1 MKLFEAFSGFF
12 RLFQEFDV
20 FLEKEAKKGGRE
32 GGRRRQNIPFQDEHL
47 LRGFQGFSEI
57 FRDFQR
63 FSGIFRD
70 FQRFSG
76 IFKNLMYFGGGRG
89 KKGMERRGEEETK
102 YQISNSENL
111 SESLKICDNP

>member
-1 MKLFEAFSGFF
+1 M
-12 RLFQEFDV
+12 RLFQEFGV
-20 FLEKEAKKGGRE
+20 FWGKEAKRGGRE
-32 GGRRRQNIPFQDEHL
+32 GGRRRQNISFQDEHL

-76 IFKNLMYFGGGRG
+76 IFKNLMYLGGGKRQ
-89 KKGMERRGEEETK
+89 KRDGEEGEGGGN
-102 YQISNSENL
+102 ISNF
-111 SESLKICDNP
+111 KF